1 MALLATIGGFIPGL
15 FGKQIPF
22 KIAKVAGIGILI
34 VAVIALLS
42 LGKCAYDQSVIED
55 HETEQRAESA
65 ETALESER
73 QADLDTAEEIADLKD
88 ETATL
93 EQAVKDAERAQ
104 PEKTKAAVGPASQ
117 SYYDNLPEA
126 KGSRR

>member
-34 VAVIALLS
+34 FAVIAILS
-42 LGKCAYDQSVIED
+42 LGKCAYDKSIIDE
-55 HETEQRAESA
+55 HETEQRADSA
-65 ETALESER
+65 EAAIEAERTADIE
-73 QADLDTAEEIADLKD
+73 TAEEIEALRDEQTVLKD
-88 ETATL
+88 
-93 EQAVKDAERAQ
+93 AVKDAERAE

>member
-34 VAVIALLS
+34 FVVIAILS
-42 LGKCAYDQSVIED
+42 LGKCAYDKSIIDE

-65 ETALESER
+65 EAALAAER
-73 QADLDTAEEIADLKD
+73 QADEDTAGEIADLESENK
-88 ETATL
+88 TL
-93 EQAVKDAERAQ
+93 TDAVKEAERAE
-104 PEKTKAAVGPASQ
+104 PAKTKAPVGPASQ
-117 SYYDNLPEA
+117 SYYDNLPEG
-126 KGSRR
+126 KKSR